1 MAHLIALMAFVL
13 LAVAPASAC
22 SISVPQYPFSSAF
35 DGANV
40 WVVSSGVPATGS
52 GSLVA
57 IDPRTCEIIQ
67 TITGPTP
74 AFASMGTALAFDG
87 TNLWSTGADWA
98 PVDGDAA
105 YSVLKINPATGEPRC
120 WTLIMGLSEEA

>member
-1 MAHLIALMAFVL
+1 MFIALMAFAL

-22 SISVPQYPFSSAF
+22 SVYVPQYPFTSVF

-40 WVVSSGVPATGS
+40 WVVSTGVSTGS

-67 TITGPTP
+67 TNTGPTP
-74 AFASMGTALAFDG
+74 AFASMGTALG
-87 TNLWSTGADWA
+87 SGCR
-98 PVDGDAA
+98 
-105 YSVLKINPATGEPRC
+105 EMPR
-120 WTLIMGLSEEA
+120 LSEPTGSETE